1 LTLRAR
7 LTVAKRTSPALLDF
21 SGLALSS
28 NWARVTEMSAPTPKD
43 SPITPLQPPAATT
56 AWAPFRHRT
65 FTVIWTATVIS
76 NIGDWMYNAASGW
89 LMTSLAPDPFT
100 VSMVQVANSLPMF
113 LFAIPAGALM
123 DIVNQRRF
131 LICGEVAV
139 TITSTAFAALV
150 WLHLITP
157 TGLLL
162 LSFIVTVGSAITYPA
177 WQAVVAQLV
186 PKPEL
191 PAAVAV
197 NSVGVN
203 VSRAIGPALGGLTV
217 GALGI
222 AAPFWLNAFSNVG
235 VIAALVWWH
244 PPKAIGAR
252 LPPEPF
258 GSAVRTGLRHA
269 RYNTHLGATLIRA
282 TAFFIFA
289 SAYWALLPL
298 VARDQIAG
306 GPGLY
311 GLLLGA
317 IGAAAVGGAFLLR
330 SLRVKWGA
338 DRLVA
343 AATLAT
349 SVATVLF
356 AIAHDPVVAIAASLI
371 AGASWIAAV
380 ASLNVSAQVAL
391 PEWVR
396 GRGLAM
402 YVTVMFGAL
411 TVGSALWGEIAAV
424 AGLPAA
430 LIVAAIGASIA
441 IPLTWRW
448 KLQTG
453 VNVDLSPSMHWPDPV
468 TTWAI
473 EPDRGPVLV
482 TVEYHID
489 PKRRDE
495 FLRALAEYSG
505 ARRRDGAYDWGIFED
520 PAEAGRFIE
529 SFRTDSWLEHL
540 RQHKRVTMAD
550 RLQEQTVRKFQLGD
564 GPKTT
569 HLIGAQPRS

>member
-1 LTLRAR
+1 
-7 LTVAKRTSPALLDF
+7 
-21 SGLALSS
+21 
-28 NWARVTEMSAPTPKD
+28 MSATTPQDRPTT
-43 SPITPLQPPAATT
+43 SLQPPAATT

-65 FTVIWTATVIS
+65 FTVIWTATLVS
-76 NIGDWMYNAASGW
+76 NIGGWMYSAASGW
-89 LMTSLAPDPFT
+89 LMTSLDPNPLT

-123 DIVNQRRF
+123 DIVDQRRF
-131 LICGEVAV
+131 LICGEVAT

-157 TGLLL
+157 TALLL
-162 LSFIVTVGSAITYPA
+162 LSFIVTVASAMTFPA

-191 PAAVAV
+191 PAASAA

-203 VSRAIGPALGGLTV
+203 VSRAVGPALGGFIV
-217 GALGI
+217 GAFGI
-222 AAPFWLNAFSNVG
+222 AAAFWLNAVSNIG

-244 PPKAIGAR
+244 PPRAVGAR
-252 LPPEPF
+252 LPPESF
-258 GSAVRTGLRHA
+258 GSAVRTGFRHA
-269 RYNTHLGATLIRA
+269 RYNDHLSATLIRA
-282 TAFFIFA
+282 AGFFVFA

-298 VARDQIAG
+298 VARHQIAG

-338 DRLVA
+338 DGLVA

-356 AIAHDPVVAIAASLI
+356 AIAHEPVIAIAASLI

-380 ASLNVSAQVAL
+380 SSLNVSAQVAL

-430 LIVAAIGASIA
+430 LILAAVGGSIA

-453 VNVDLSPSMHWPDPV
+453 VNVDFSPSMHWPDPV
-468 TTWAI
+468 TTRAI

-482 TVEYHID
+482 TIEYRID

-505 ARRRDGAYDWGIFED
+505 PRRRDGAYDWGIFED

-540 RQHKRVTMAD
+540 RQHERVTKAD
-550 RLQEQTVRKFQLGD
+550 RLQEQAIRNFQLGG
-564 GPKTT
+564 GPKIT
-569 HLIGAQPRS
+569 HLIGVEP

>member
-1 LTLRAR
+1 
-7 LTVAKRTSPALLDF
+7 
-21 SGLALSS
+21 
-28 NWARVTEMSAPTPKD
+28 M
-43 SPITPLQPPAATT
+43 
-56 AWAPFRHRT
+56 
-65 FTVIWTATVIS
+65 FTVIWTATVVS
-76 NIGDWMYNAASGW
+76 NIGGWMYNVASGW
-89 LMTSLAPDPFT
+89 LMTSLDPNPLT

-123 DIVNQRRF
+123 DIVDQRRF
-131 LICGEVAV
+131 LIFGEVTA

-157 TGLLL
+157 TSLLL
-162 LSFIVTVGSAITYPA
+162 FSFIVTVGSAITYPA
-177 WQAVVAQLV
+177 WQAVVARLV

-197 NSVGVN
+197 NSVGIN
-203 VSRAIGPALGGLTV
+203 VSRAVGPALGGVIV
-217 GALGI
+217 GAFGI
-222 AAPFWLNAFSNVG
+222 AAPFWLDAFSNLG
-235 VIAALVWWH
+235 VIAALVWWR
-244 PPKAIGAR
+244 PPRTIGTR

-258 GSAVRTGLRHA
+258 VSAVRTGFRHA
-269 RYNTHLGATLIRA
+269 RYNAHLSATLIRA
-282 TAFFIFA
+282 TAFFVFA

-298 VARDQIAG
+298 VARHQIAG

-330 SLRVKWGA
+330 PLRVKWGA

-349 SVATVLF
+349 GLATALF
-356 AIAHDPVVAIAASLI
+356 AIAHGPVTAVAASLI

-380 ASLNVSAQVAL
+380 SSLNVSAQVAL

-411 TVGSALWGEIAAV
+411 TIGSALWGEIAAV
-424 AGLPAA
+424 AGLPVA
-430 LIVAAIGASIA
+430 LVVAAVGASIA

-453 VNVDLSPSMHWPDPV
+453 VNVDFSPSMHWPDPV
-468 TTWAI
+468 TTRVI

-495 FLRALAEYSG
+495 FLRALAEYSR

-520 PAEAGRFIE
+520 LAVEGRFIE

-540 RQHKRVTMAD
+540 RQHQRVTMAD
-550 RLQEQTVRKFQLGD
+550 QLQETAVRNFQLGG

-569 HLIGAQPRS
+569 HLIGAQPRGDSDPA